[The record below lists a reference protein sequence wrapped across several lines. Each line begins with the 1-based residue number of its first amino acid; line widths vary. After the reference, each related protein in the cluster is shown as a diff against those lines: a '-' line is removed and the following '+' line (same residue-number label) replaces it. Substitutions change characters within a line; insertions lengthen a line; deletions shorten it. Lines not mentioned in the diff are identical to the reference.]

1 MMQLIRLPIYIGAA
15 AFLVAGLLL
24 GTLHA
29 GAIPDGNLI
38 QNPSFEVRSGP
49 RQDYPAEPWGYG
61 PFDTI
66 SRSPWAHWGYS
77 GFFDGDYDI
86 KLGPGHTG
94 AMCARLVCRQR
105 GRGGLCTD
113 AIRVKPG
120 AKLRFHGFFKGV
132 GAKGACF
139 INFEGDPGD
148 GWATI
153 NLPSASDYDWTEI
166 TGEVTAKEPQPDHK
180 VGPDGKISI
189 YVFIYTKAYGELWID
204 DVTLT
209 STDAKQP

>member
-1 MMQLIRLPIYIGAA
+1 MNYLPIHNCVRPLVLAA
-15 AFLVAGLLL
+15 MLFTTLRAADVA
-24 GTLHA
+24 
-29 GAIPDGNLI
+29 DSNLI
-38 QNPSFEVRSGP
+38 QNSSFEIRSGP

-61 PFDTI
+61 PLDTI

-77 GFFDGDYDI
+77 GFFAGDYDI

-105 GRGGLCTD
+105 GRGGICTD
-113 AIRVKPG
+113 ALRVKPG
-120 AKLRFHGFFKGV
+120 TQLRFRGFFKAV
-132 GAKGACF
+132 GAQGPCLV
-139 INFEGDPGD
+139 NFEGDPGD

-153 NLPSASDYDWTEI
+153 NLPTAPDYDWTEV
-166 TGEVTAKEPQPDHK
+166 TGEITVKPPRAKRE

-189 YVFIYTKAYGELWID
+189 YLFIYTKAYGELWID

-209 STDAKQP
+209 RILDF